1 VYISVYNLWYSLIKI
16 SVTFASR
23 GLTQGIRSLKIQGR
37 VCYDEL
43 DINIYIYI
51 YIYIYIFFFFLKLF
65 GVSLNNIII
74 NFYLVKSCFK
84 GEVFIPLKTI

>member
-43 DINIYIYI
+43 DINN
-51 YIYIYIFFFFLKLF
+51 FFFFLKLF
-65 GVSLNNIII
+65 GVSLNIIII